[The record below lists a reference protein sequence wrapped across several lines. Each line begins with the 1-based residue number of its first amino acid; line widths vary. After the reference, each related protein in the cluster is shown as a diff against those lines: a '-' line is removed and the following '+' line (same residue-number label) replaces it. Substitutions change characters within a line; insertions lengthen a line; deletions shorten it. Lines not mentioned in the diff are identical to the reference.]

1 MPYGL
6 LGRLSRWILWI
17 ITRRSMVLPV
27 CASNEYDSWHIA
39 QYCRSKRAPP
49 WNTRLSWQALQVS
62 LSTIS
67 RPDSTTPPVVGAQVN
82 TALLAGMNSL
92 APAGR
97 RRISRPTRCTSA
109 GSNGMSSMPFTLCAK
124 V

>member
-1 MPYGL
+1 M
-6 LGRLSRWILWI
+6 
-17 ITRRSMVLPV
+17 LPV

-49 WNTRLSWQALQVS
+49 WNVSWSWQALQVS

-67 RPDSTTPPVVGAQVN
+67 RPESTAPPVVGAHVR
-82 TALLAGMNSL
+82 TALFDGMNAV
-92 APAGR
+92 APEGR
-97 RRISRPTRCTSA
+97 NRISRPTRCTSD
-109 GSNGMSSMPFTLCAK
+109 GSNGMSSMPLRLCAK